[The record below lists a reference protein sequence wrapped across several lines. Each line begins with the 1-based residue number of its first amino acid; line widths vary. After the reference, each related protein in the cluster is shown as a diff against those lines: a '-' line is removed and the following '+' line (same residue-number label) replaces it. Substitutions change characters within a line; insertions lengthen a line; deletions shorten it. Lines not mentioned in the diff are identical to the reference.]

1 MTKERVDC
9 QNCSHFRSAPYEAR
23 IEGCYFAGNMKVK
36 QKESY
41 LDEQQLPGNHK
52 TINRDGDC
60 PDFAQ
65 KQATPSIWR
74 RLLGA

>member
-1 MTKERVDC
+1 MTKDRVHC
-9 QNCSHFRSAPYEAR
+9 QNCAHFRRAPYQAR
-23 IEGCYFAGNMKVK
+23 LEGCYLPDNMKVK

-52 TINRDGDC
+52 RINRDGDC
-60 PDFAQ
+60 ADYEAKPA
-65 KQATPSIWR
+65 SVSLWR